1 MRPSVQKFMTI
12 AAAGMVAIALVLCG
26 YFAATSLTPAT
37 VSASTASEWNLKG
50 RTVIDL
56 SHIQDQTIP
65 ADPALKKPTLEF
77 FAHVGQGEGAY
88 WNLETVSYCP
98 HTGTHMDSPFHVNSD
113 WGAME
118 TVDSTVLIGPAI
130 VLNVEASA
138 SHSITVADIKA
149 AESKSGPIQAGDG
162 VLVHTGH
169 DANWPNKA
177 AYIDNG
183 YPIFTKEAAEYI
195 ASKRPRYIGMETISP
210 DGPNTIAHKVFMGGG
225 VIIVENLTNIDK
237 IGQPRCTTIGTFPNI
252 KGATGV
258 YMRLLAVR

>member
-37 VSASTASEWNLKG
+37 VSASTASEWNLNG

-98 HTGTHMDSPFHVNSD
+98 HTGTHMEAVAPVHITGWWRRRRCSCHMQFIVATCS
-113 WGAME
+113 
-118 TVDSTVLIGPAI
+118 TISVDD
-130 VLNVEASA
+130 NVVCGVCGE
-138 SHSITVADIKA
+138 
-149 AESKSGPIQAGDG
+149 IQA
-162 VLVHTGH
+162 
-169 DANWPNKA
+169 
-177 AYIDNG
+177 
-183 YPIFTKEAAEYI
+183 
-195 ASKRPRYIGMETISP
+195 
-210 DGPNTIAHKVFMGGG
+210 
-225 VIIVENLTNIDK
+225 
-237 IGQPRCTTIGTFPNI
+237 
-252 KGATGV
+252 
-258 YMRLLAVR
+258 